1 MAKAIKAIQCPKC
14 GSSQK
19 VEVRP
24 DVFRCENCGTEYFL
38 DNDDINVNYTVR
50 PAAAPVATPAAPRGV
65 LVGVIAVV
73 ALLLVYASRWLAGGN
88 QPVPYAVPQYSVT
101 TGAGREKEVE
111 THSFSA
117 DESQLYLGPQ
127 QQPRL
132 FQVGERRYSGS
143 TKSSSYAVF
152 ADAATGAVLHEEPV
166 PTPAGGERID
176 FDLKQFSNGELYCIV
191 NKAAVFRV
199 NTATNTIKDVTKTLF
214 QGQAELASGVATVEA
229 GDDDYGD
236 YFDLFTNDGRN
247 LNFFPRTGTVY
258 TKDGLY
264 KARHGFESLRPGS
277 PNETRFIFSDK
288 SLQYPEEKF
297 LLLKYL
303 CRTNPGGPQIL
314 PRFSWEDDYGGS
326 GVFTDADPHRKVLTT
341 TYDLKESRVLSYADF
356 TPGRLYF
363 EPRVLCSDAEYVL
376 IAFKPTA
383 APTAVATVQCLN
395 ARTGAIV
402 FTRPLPSP
410 SMPDEA
416 RRYPAGF
423 ALRDGS
429 AAFVISLSGV
439 LTQPEKTL

>member
-14 GSSQK
+14 GSPQK

-24 DVFRCENCGTEYFL
+24 EVFRCENCGTEYFL

-50 PAAAPVATPAAPRGV
+50 SPAAPVAAPAKTNVRA
-65 LVGVIAVV
+65 GVIIGI
-73 ALLLVYASRWLAGGN
+73 ALLVFFAVRLMYSGG
-88 QPVPYAVPQYSVT
+88 QTTSYPTPQYSVT
-101 TGAGREKEVE
+101 TGAGEKEAAE

-117 DESQLYLGPQ
+117 DESQLYLAQ

-132 FQVGERRYSGS
+132 FRVGERSYNGP

-152 ADAATGAVLHEEPV
+152 TDAATGEVLHEEPV
-166 PTPAGGERID
+166 PVPAGSARTE
-176 FDLKQFSNGELYCIV
+176 FDIKQFANGELYCIA
-191 NKAAVFRV
+191 NKTTVFQV
-199 NTATNTIKDVTKTLF
+199 NTATNTLKDVTKTLF
-214 QGQAELASGVATVEA
+214 RGQPELGSGVATVEP

-236 YFDLFTNDGRN
+236 YFAIFTNDGRN

-258 TKDGLY
+258 TKDELY
-264 KARHGFESLRPGS
+264 KARHGFETLRRGS
-277 PNETRFIFSDK
+277 PTETRFIFSEK
-288 SLQYPEEKF
+288 TPEYPEEKILF
-297 LLLKYL
+297 IKYL
-303 CRTNPGGPQIL
+303 ARTNPGGPQIL
-314 PRFSWEDDYGGS
+314 PRFAWEDDYGGS
-326 GVFTDADPHRKVLTT
+326 GIFTDADPHRKVLTT
-341 TYDLKESRVLSYADF
+341 TYDLKESRVISFADF

-383 APTAVATVQCLN
+383 APTANASVQCLN

-416 RRYPAGF
+416 LRYPAGF

-429 AAFVISLSGV
+429 AAFVISLSGE
-439 LTQPEKTL
+439 LTVPEKPL

>member
-14 GSSQK
+14 GSPQK

-50 PAAAPVATPAAPRGV
+50 PAATPVTAPARRNAV
-65 LVGVIAVV
+65 LGVIGGV
-73 ALLLVYASRWLAGGN
+73 ALLLFLALRLMSGGG
-88 QPVPYAVPQYSVT
+88 QTTPYAGPQYSVT
-101 TGAGREKEVE
+101 TGASDEKEAE
-111 THSFSA
+111 KYTFSA
-117 DESQLYLGPQ
+117 DESQLFLAPQ

-132 FQVGERRYSGS
+132 FRVGERSYNGA

-152 ADAATGAVLHEEPV
+152 TDAATGEVLQEVPV
-166 PTPAGGERID
+166 PIAAGSTRID
-176 FDLKQFSNGELYCIV
+176 FDIKYFTNGELYCIANKTTVFQV
-191 NKAAVFRV
+191 NA
-199 NTATNTIKDVTKTLF
+199 ATNTVKDVTKTLF
-214 QGQAELASGVATVEA
+214 QGQSELASGVATVEA

-236 YFDLFTNDGRN
+236 YFDIFTNDGRN

-288 SLQYPEEKF
+288 SLEYPEEK
-297 LLLKYL
+297 LLLIKYV

-314 PRFSWEDDYGGS
+314 PRFSWDDDYGGS
-326 GVFTDADPHRKVLTT
+326 GIFTDADPHRKVLTT

-363 EPRVLCSDAEYVL
+363 EPRVLCADSKYVL

-383 APTAVATVQCLN
+383 SPTAVATVQCLN

-416 RRYPAGF
+416 LRYPAGF

-429 AAFVISLSGV
+429 AAFVISLSGA
-439 LTQPEKTL
+439 LTQPEKAL

>member
-14 GSSQK
+14 GSPQK
-19 VEVRP
+19 AEVRP
-24 DVFRCENCGTEYFL
+24 DVFRCESCGTEYFL

-50 PAAAPVATPAAPRGV
+50 SPGVPAAPANRGV
-65 LVGVIAVV
+65 LVGVIAGL
-73 ALLLVYASRWLAGGN
+73 ALLLVFGLRWLGSG
-88 QPVPYAVPQYSVT
+88 PSTPSYPTPQYSVT
-101 TGAGREKEVE
+101 TGAGTTAAAE

-117 DESQLYLGPQ
+117 DESQLYLAPQ

-132 FQVGERRYSGS
+132 FRVGERSYNGP

-152 ADAATGAVLHEEPV
+152 SDAATGEVLHEEPV
-166 PTPAGGERID
+166 PVPAGSSRTE
-176 FDLKQFSNGELYCIV
+176 FDLKQFASGELYCIV
-191 NKAAVFRV
+191 NKTTVFQV
-199 NTATNTIKDVTKTLF
+199 NTATNTLKDVTKTLF
-214 QGQAELASGVATVEA
+214 RGQPELGSGVATVEP

-236 YFDLFTNDGRN
+236 YFALFTNDGRT

-258 TKDGLY
+258 TKDELY

-277 PNETRFIFSDK
+277 PTETRFIFSEK
-288 SLQYPEEKF
+288 TPEYPEEKILF
-297 LLLKYL
+297 IKYL
-303 CRTNPGGPQIL
+303 ARTNPGGPQIL
-314 PRFSWEDDYGGS
+314 PRFAWEDDYGGS
-326 GVFTDADPHRKVLTT
+326 GIFTDADPHRKVLTT
-341 TYDLKESRVLSYADF
+341 TYDLKESRVLSFANF

-363 EPRVLCSDAEYVL
+363 EPRVLCSDAGYVL

-383 APTAVATVQCLN
+383 APTALATVQCLN

-402 FTRPLPSP
+402 FTRPLAGS

-429 AAFVISLSGV
+429 SAFVISISGA
-439 LTQPEKTL
+439 LTVPKKAL